1 MPALSVDPPV
11 RVEVEMKQ
19 QLLRLCHAILIH
31 LGDLSRYRET
41 ELNQTER
48 HWGPA
53 RGYYDL
59 ASALD
64 PTSGQSFN
72 QLAVIALADKDH
84 LRAVYYLLRALTV
97 ANPPPGV
104 RANLDLELKKIRT
117 KHERLEPLYP
127 EGSSGVL
134 RELEVSFLQFHA
146 RCFRDADFADLSQQR
161 DVLLTAMANCI
172 GDQAFDSHLRKM
184 CMINVSACKYAS
196 ERAKDDNEED
206 QVRLDYLSV
215 FVKLLSVN
223 LATMS
228 MLLRMLG
235 REVRRPAQAE
245 DGRLEP
251 PPESFSRVT
260 PTARRILPLLRT
272 YSAWLLSNARYL
284 SHCEDAEVTH
294 DFWDT
299 YTKCLSRL
307 IDVFSIR
314 EIADIPHL
322 LQEDEDTLA
331 FTGMEQKA
339 IQLHFNDHAGGM
351 KPARSAAK
359 HSDADKSVPEM
370 LYRVKSLI
378 TDAIYLYKH
387 KVRSRVCLQSL
398 ITDSFPEGICA
409 CQYSFHLCK
418 QAIRIPVRR
427 QTGGVKSNAGA
438 RRGPQLRDNERQRH

>member
-1 MPALSVDPPV
+1 MLESSVLTVSLIANHKLNDLSLLALSLDPPV
-11 RVEVEMKQ
+11 RVELEMQ
-19 QLLRLCHAILIH
+19 EQLLRLCHAILIH

-48 HWGPA
+48 NWGPA

-84 LRAVYYLLRALTV
+84 LRVVYYLLRALTV

-117 KHERLEPLYP
+117 RHERLEPLYP
-127 EGSSGVL
+127 EDSSGVL

-146 RCFRDADFADLSQQR
+146 RCFRDTEIADLSQQR
-161 DVLLTAMANCI
+161 DALLTATANCI
-172 GDQAFDSHLRKM
+172 SVQAFDGHLRKM

-196 ERAKDDNEED
+196 ERAKDGSEEG
-206 QVRLDYLSV
+206 QVRLHYLSV

-228 MLLRMLG
+228 MLLRIVR
-235 REVRRPAQAE
+235 REVQRPTQAE
-245 DGRLEP
+245 EGRLEP
-251 PPESFSRVT
+251 PPESMSRTT
-260 PTARRILPLLRT
+260 PTARRILPLLRI

-284 SHCEDAEVTH
+284 SHCEDEEVTH
-294 DFWDT
+294 NFWNT

-307 IDVFSIR
+307 VEIFSII
-314 EIADIPHL
+314 EIADIPYL

-339 IQLHFNDHAGGM
+339 IQLHFTDQAGSM
-351 KPARSAAK
+351 KSARSAIK
-359 HSDADKSVPEM
+359 TSEADNSASEM

-378 TDAIYLYKH
+378 TDAIYLYRH
-387 KVRSRVCLQSL
+387 KVRIKICEQPL
-398 ITDSFPEGICA
+398 ITDF
-409 CQYSFHLCK
+409 L
-418 QAIRIPVRR
+418 
-427 QTGGVKSNAGA
+427 
-438 RRGPQLRDNERQRH
+438 

>member
-1 MPALSVDPPV
+1 MVSFSALRHISEACPRCSRLLESSILTVSLVANHIPNDLSVLALSVDPPV
-11 RVEVEMKQ
+11 RVEFEMKQ

-41 ELNQTER
+41 ELNHTAR
-48 HWGPA
+48 NWGPA

-64 PTSGQSFN
+64 PSSGQSFN

-127 EGSSGVL
+127 EDSSGVL

-146 RCFRDADFADLSQQR
+146 RCFRDADIAGLFQQR
-161 DVLLTAMANCI
+161 DALLTATANCI
-172 GDQAFDSHLRKM
+172 SVQASDSHLRKM

-196 ERAKDDNEED
+196 ERAKDDSEEG
-206 QVRLDYLSV
+206 QVRLHYLSV

-228 MLLRMLG
+228 MLLRTLR
-235 REVRRPAQAE
+235 REVRRPPQAE
-245 DGRLEP
+245 EGRLEP
-251 PPESFSRVT
+251 PTESMSRIT

-284 SHCEDAEVTH
+284 SHCEDEEVTH
-294 DFWDT
+294 NFWNT

-307 IDVFSIR
+307 VDVFSIR
-314 EIADIPHL
+314 EIADIPYL

-331 FTGMEQKA
+331 FTGMEQIA
-339 IQLHFNDHAGGM
+339 IQLHFADQAGSM
-351 KPARSAAK
+351 KSARSAVK
-359 HSDADKSVPEM
+359 HSEANKLAPDM
-370 LYRVKSLI
+370 LYRVKGLI
-378 TDAIYLYKH
+378 TDAIYLYRH
-387 KVRSRVCLQSL
+387 KVRTRVCLQSL
-398 ITDSFPEGICA
+398 ITD
-409 CQYSFHLCK
+409 
-418 QAIRIPVRR
+418 
-427 QTGGVKSNAGA
+427 
-438 RRGPQLRDNERQRH
+438 